1 MLGEKIK
8 LLRKKNKWTQ
18 EQLAEKLNKEFGL
31 KTDRVMISK
40 WETGFQTPVVYTIS
54 CLAKIF
60 GVSIDYL
67 NGDGSFAF
75 AKNSEE
81 NIAAAKVAL
90 FSGDRE
96 VTDEMWQE
104 IVNFAKYIEA
114 RESEKDG
121 EK

>member
-67 NGDGSFAF
+67 NGDSSFTF
-75 AKNSEE
+75 AKNSEK

-104 IVNFAKYIEA
+104 VVNFAKYIEA
-114 RESEKDG
+114 RESEKD
-121 EK
+121 EKR

>member
-67 NGDGSFAF
+67 NGDSSFTF

-104 IVNFAKYIEA
+104 VVNFAKYIEA

>member
-67 NGDGSFAF
+67 NGDSAF
-75 AKNSEE
+75 TSSKSGEE
-81 NIAAAKVAL
+81 NIEAAKVAL

-104 IVNFAKYIEA
+104 VVNFAKYIEA

-121 EK
+121 K

>member
-8 LLRKKNKWTQ
+8 LLRKENKWTQ
-18 EQLAEKLNKEFGL
+18 EQLSEKLNKEFGL

-67 NGDGSFAF
+67 NGDSSFTSL
-75 AKNSEE
+75 KSNEE

-104 IVNFAKYIEA
+104 VVNFAKYIEA

-121 EK
+121 NK

>member
-67 NGDGSFAF
+67 SGDSSFTF
-75 AKNSEE
+75 AKSSEE

-104 IVNFAKYIEA
+104 VVNFAKYIEA